1 LPLPALPLSALLL
14 RPAETAARGLLGA
27 LLVREDPEAGRRVG
41 RVVEVEAYAGPE
53 DLASHAR
60 FGRTKR
66 NRAMF
71 AAPGRAYVYGVYGM
85 HTCLNVV
92 AGPEGT
98 AAAILIRAVEPV
110 AGADAMRAA
119 RLAWAVSTRRA
130 DAADPEAARARLA
143 GVADALLASGPANLA
158 AALGITRAD
167 DGRDLLDPVAP
178 LRLAAGYDVPDDQV
192 AAGPRVG
199 VAYAGDEW
207 AGRRWRFWVAGNPA
221 VSRPRRAR

>member
-1 LPLPALPLSALLL
+1 MPLPALPLSALLL

-119 RLAWAVSTRRA
+119 RLARAVATRHA
-130 DAADPEAARARLA
+130 DAADPEATRARLA
-143 GVADALLASGPANLA
+143 GVSDALLASGPANLA
-158 AALGITRAD
+158 AAFGITRED
-167 DGRDLLDPVAP
+167 DGSDLLDAAAP
-178 LRLAAGYDVPDDQV
+178 LRLEVGQGVPDERV

-199 VAYAGDEW
+199 VAYAGDGW
-207 AGRRWRFWVAGNPA
+207 AERDWRFRVAGNPA
-221 VSRPRRAR
+221 VSGPGRAR